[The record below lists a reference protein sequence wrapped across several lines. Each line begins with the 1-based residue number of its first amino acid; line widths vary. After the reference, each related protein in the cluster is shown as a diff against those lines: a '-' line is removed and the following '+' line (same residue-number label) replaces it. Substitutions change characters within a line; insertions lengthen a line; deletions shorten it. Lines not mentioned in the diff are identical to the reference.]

1 MFKNIIAY
9 TKELFS
15 SKAQSLPSHYVK
27 TPRVI
32 QRDEH
37 GIDRRLVSL
46 EAMRTVKNLQ
56 RAGFEAYVVGGAVRD
71 LLLGVTPK
79 DFDVVTD
86 ATPEE
91 VKRCQKRAIIIG
103 KRFRLVHV
111 MFGREKI
118 ECSTFRAYSRKPQ
131 REIVL
136 KPSRLPKLARS
147 TVNGAPVN
155 SVATA
160 VPRRKAPSTPL
171 ISRNQL

>member
-9 TKELFS
+9 TKEFFS
-15 SKAQSLPSHYVK
+15 SSKKQNASDRYVK
-27 TPRVI
+27 TPRI
-32 QRDEH
+32 ITRDEH
-37 GIDRRLVSL
+37 GIDKRLVSL
-46 EAMRTVKNLQ
+46 EALRTVKNLQ

-86 ATPEE
+86 ATPEQ

-118 ECSTFRAYSRKPQ
+118 
-131 REIVL
+131 
-136 KPSRLPKLARS
+136 
-147 TVNGAPVN
+147 
-155 SVATA
+155 
-160 VPRRKAPSTPL
+160 
-171 ISRNQL
+171 